1 MSKGLTKSG
10 SRQELVVA
18 QTATVEL
25 PLPLLAVLEGT
36 QSAFFGLCV
45 DAGQQVLGALMEA
58 DRTALCGPTG
68 RHDAGRTHGR
78 AGFASS
84 AVVLGGRKVAIER
97 PRVRSRAGEEA
108 QLPSFAAAAHR
119 DPLDRYT
126 LEALA
131 AGVSMRRYERG
142 LDPVPSAVRESA
154 TSKSAV
160 SRRFVALT
168 EAKLAAWFSAP
179 LGEIDLRVVMIDGI
193 AFRKHCVLVALGI
206 DSDGR
211 KHALGLREGT
221 TENAGVAKA
230 LLADLIERGL
240 PSDRALLFVIDG
252 AKALRKAIAET
263 FGKAAL
269 VHRCQVHKQ
278 RNVLEHLPE
287 RLRPSIAKALTQ
299 AWSGADAKLARRQL
313 TRLATRLETEHP
325 GAAASIREGLD
336 ETLTLQ
342 ELGISD
348 ALYKTLRSTN
358 PIENMNG
365 AIAEYTH
372 HVKRW
377 RGGGMI
383 LRWVGAAMVE
393 AAGHFRRIRGYEDLP
408 KLLAAL
414 RRHEEKIGLHEEAKV
429 A

>member
-1 MSKGLTKSG
+1 MSKGLTKSA

-18 QTATVEL
+18 QTARVEL
-25 PLPLLAVLEGT
+25 PLSLLAVLEDT

-58 DRTALCGPTG
+58 DRTGLCGPTG

-78 AGFASS
+78 AGFARS
-84 AVVLGGRKVAIER
+84 AVVLGGRTIAIER

-108 QLPSFAAAAHR
+108 QLASFTAAARR
-119 DPLDRYT
+119 DPLDRHT

-131 AGVSMRRYERG
+131 AGVSMRRYPRS
-142 LDPVPSAVRESA
+142 LDPVPSTARERA

-179 LGEIDLRVVMIDGI
+179 LCELDLRIVMIDGI

-206 DSDGR
+206 DSDGV
-211 KHALGLREGT
+211 KHPLGLREGT

-230 LLADLIERGL
+230 LLGELIERGL

-263 FGKAAL
+263 FAAAAL
-269 VHRCQVHKQ
+269 VQRCQLHKQ

-287 RLRPSIAKALTQ
+287 RLRPSVAKALAQ
-299 AWSGADAKLARRQL
+299 AWSSADAKLARRQL
-313 TRLATRLETEHP
+313 ERLAASLGSEHP

-342 ELGISD
+342 ELGIPGS
-348 ALYKTLRSTN
+348 LYRTLRSTN
-358 PIENMNG
+358 PIENLNG

-377 RGGGMI
+377 RGGRMI
-383 LRWVGAAMVE
+383 LRWVGAAMAE
-393 AAGHFRRIRGYEDLP
+393 AATHFRRIRGYEDLP
-408 KLLAAL
+408 KLITAL
-414 RRHEEKIGLHEEAKV
+414 RRHEEKIGLHNQARV

>member
-1 MSKGLTKSG
+1 MSKGLTKFA
-10 SRQELVVA
+10 SRQEPVA
-18 QTATVEL
+18 ARTATIDL
-25 PLPLLAVLEGT
+25 PLSLLAVLEDT

-58 DRTALCGPTG
+58 DRTALCGPAG
-68 RHDAGRTHGR
+68 QHDPERTHGR
-78 AGFASS
+78 AGFSRS
-84 AVVLGGRKVAIER
+84 AVVLGGRTVAIER
-97 PRVRSRAGEEA
+97 PRVRSRASAEA
-108 QLPSFAAAAHR
+108 QLPSFVAAARR
-119 DPLDRYT
+119 DPIDRHT

-131 AGVSMRRYERG
+131 AGVSMRRYERS
-142 LDPVPSAVRESA
+142 LDPVPSAVRERA

-179 LGEIDLRVVMIDGI
+179 LGALDLRIVMIDGI

-206 DSDGR
+206 DSDGV
-211 KHALGLREGT
+211 KHPLGLREGT
-221 TENAGVAKA
+221 TENTGVAKA

-252 AKALRKAIAET
+252 AKALRKAIAVT
-263 FGKAAL
+263 FAAAAL
-269 VHRCQVHKQ
+269 VQRCQVHKQ

-287 RLRPSIAKALTQ
+287 RLRPSVAKALAQ
-299 AWSGADAKLARRQL
+299 AWGSADAKLARRQL
-313 TRLATRLETEHP
+313 TRLAASLETEHP

-342 ELGISD
+342 ELGITD

-358 PIENMNG
+358 PIENLNG
-365 AIAEYTH
+365 SIAAYTH

-377 RGGGMI
+377 RGGRMI
-383 LRWVGAAMVE
+383 LRWVGAAMAE
-393 AAGHFRRIRGYEDLP
+393 AATHFRRIRGHEDLP
-408 KLLAAL
+408 KLIAAL
-414 RRHEEKIGLHEEAKV
+414 RRHEEKIGLHNEAKV

>member
-10 SRQELVVA
+10 SRQERVA
-18 QTATVEL
+18 AHTARVEL
-25 PLPLLAVLEGT
+25 PLALLAVLEDT

-45 DAGQQVLGALMEA
+45 DAGKQVLGALMEA
-58 DRTALCGPTG
+58 DRTALCGPSG
-68 RHDAGRTHGR
+68 QHDAERTHGR
-78 AGFASS
+78 AGAARS
-84 AVVLGGRKVAIER
+84 AVVLGGRTIAIER

-108 QLPSFAAAAHR
+108 RLPSFTAAARR
-119 DPLDRYT
+119 DPLDRHT

-131 AGVSMRRYERG
+131 AGVSMRRYERS
-142 LDPVPSAVRESA
+142 LDPVPRSVQERA

-168 EAKLAAWFSAP
+168 ETKLAAWFSAP
-179 LGEIDLRVVMIDGI
+179 LCELDLRVVMIDGI

-206 DSDGR
+206 DGDGT

-230 LLADLIERGL
+230 LLAELIERGL

-263 FGKAAL
+263 FGRAAL
-269 VHRCQVHKQ
+269 VHRCQLHKQ

-287 RLRPSIAKALTQ
+287 RLRPSVAKALAQ
-299 AWSGADAKLARRQL
+299 AWNSADAKLARRQL
-313 TRLATRLETEHP
+313 ERLAASLETQHP

-342 ELGISD
+342 ELGITG
-348 ALYKTLRSTN
+348 ALYRTLRSTN
-358 PIENMNG
+358 PIENLNG
-365 AIAEYTH
+365 AIGAYTH

-377 RGGGMI
+377 RGGRMI
-383 LRWVGAAMVE
+383 LRWVGAAMAE
-393 AAGHFRRIRGYEDLP
+393 AATHFRRIRGHDDLP
-408 KLLAAL
+408 KLVAAL
-414 RRHEEKIGLHEEAKV
+414 RRHEQCIGLQNQAEV

>member
-10 SRQELVVA
+10 SRQELAAA
-18 QTATVEL
+18 QTARVDLT
-25 PLPLLAVLEGT
+25 LPLLAVLEDT

-58 DRTALCGPTG
+58 DRTARCGPTG
-68 RHDAGRTHGR
+68 RHDDGRTHGR
-78 AGFASS
+78 AGFARST
-84 AVVLGGRKVAIER
+84 VVLGGRTIAIER
-97 PRVRSRAGEEA
+97 PRVRSRAGEED
-108 QLPSFAAAAHR
+108 QLPSFMAAARH

-131 AGVSMRRYERG
+131 AGVSMRRYERS
-142 LDPVPSAVRESA
+142 LDPVPSGVRERA

-179 LGEIDLRVVMIDGI
+179 LDELDLRVVMIDGI

-206 DSDGR
+206 DSDGV
-211 KHALGLREGT
+211 KHPLGLREGT

-240 PSDRALLFVIDG
+240 ASDRARLFVIDG

-263 FGKAAL
+263 FGSAAL
-269 VHRCQVHKQ
+269 VQRCQVHKQ

-287 RLRPSIAKALTQ
+287 RLRPSVSKALAQ
-299 AWSGADAKLARRQL
+299 AWSSVDAKLARRQL
-313 TRLATRLETEHP
+313 ERLAAALGSEHP

-342 ELGISD
+342 ELGITGS
-348 ALYKTLRSTN
+348 LHRTLRSTN
-358 PIENMNG
+358 PIENLNG

-377 RGGGMI
+377 RGGRMI
-383 LRWVGAAMVE
+383 LRWVGAAMAE
-393 AAGHFRRIRGYEDLP
+393 AATHFRRIRG
-408 KLLAAL
+408 
-414 RRHEEKIGLHEEAKV
+414 HEKTESSPQSAQ
-429 A
+429 